1 MGVSSEVSMAFD
13 LSNLVPVFSGEDI
26 DNLAAPFQGSEID
39 RVIKMMPTNKALG
52 PDGFNGVFIKK
63 CWPIIK
69 GDIYNLFLDVYNNKV
84 NLAPINSSFI
94 VLVPK
99 ISCLVTVSDFRR
111 ISLLNC
117 YVKMITKLLAE
128 RLQMIILKLI
138 HKNQYGFIKSRTI

>member
-1 MGVSSEVSMAFD
+1 MAFD

-99 ISCLVTVSDFRR
+99 ISCPVTASDFRP

>member
-1 MGVSSEVSMAFD
+1 MAFD